1 MLETYYYS
9 SYLLG
14 PTIIAFAV
22 SLALCSERWQLSQW
36 HIGTLTCLVALAGPL
51 VWTNLL
57 PDLSIW
63 TLNGVLPLTAVAV
76 LLVLVA
82 TRWRIVWP
90 LAVIVVASTPML
102 LSIGSPRDVP
112 LSKGQPYRQEA
123 RYFQVFNNYND
134 SQMDI
139 FTIASEFA
147 AAVPRTSLVPGSV
160 VFWLRSTDEVATY
173 VQWTYLGTYT
183 SLQSPASPLMPE
195 LDDAEANLLVNRT
208 PRFLIILGANEAEVI
223 DAEAAFQELGVPTTS
238 RSQTFFQHGPFQLHV
253 TTIEM
258 SPAACD
264 LLEQGNP
271 VPWSALKPCATP

>member
-1 MLETYYYS
+1 
-9 SYLLG
+9 
-14 PTIIAFAV
+14 
-22 SLALCSERWQLSQW
+22 
-36 HIGTLTCLVALAGPL
+36 
-51 VWTNLL
+51 
-57 PDLSIW
+57 
-63 TLNGVLPLTAVAV
+63 
-76 LLVLVA
+76 
-82 TRWRIVWP
+82 
-90 LAVIVVASTPML
+90 
-102 LSIGSPRDVP
+102 
-112 LSKGQPYRQEA
+112 
-123 RYFQVFNNYND
+123 
-134 SQMDI
+134 MDI